1 VTATKVAARRLV
13 LRTRPSVLS
22 VVIGLIVGLVAW
34 ELVAQVFATTTPQG
48 DRVMPSLLT
57 VATTGFLGVSDYW
70 TGGFGVEAT
79 SAGGAQS
86 VEGAVLALTVNAA
99 ITFFRVLVGLSLA
112 IIVGIGLGLLLSAV
126 RPVRLSAGG
135 VAEMFRM
142 LPGLAMAPLFTLWF
156 GATDLSA
163 IMFVVFGVAF
173 ILIVG
178 TTNAVTNLP
187 PHIMEYP
194 RTLGVWGLNMW
205 LRVVVPAILP
215 ELRGTLVFGGLIA
228 WTSVL
233 AGEIY
238 GLTSGLG
245 WMLNET
251 LRFSLVD
258 RMVVV
263 ALIFSALALATM
275 KALGALTS
283 RLTRWA

>member
-1 VTATKVAARRLV
+1 MSGVASSRRLV
-13 LRTRPSVLS
+13 LRTRPSALS
-22 VVIGLIVGLVAW
+22 VVAGLVVGLIAW
-34 ELVAQVFATTTPQG
+34 EVVAQYFAAATAQG

-57 VATTGFLGVSDYW
+57 VASSGVVGISDYW
-70 TGGFGVEAT
+70 TGGWGVAAT
-79 SAGGAQS
+79 SAGGDQT
-86 VEGAVLALTVNAA
+86 VLGAVLALAANAGVTLA
-99 ITFFRVLVGLSLA
+99 RVVVGLALSLV
-112 IIVGIGLGLLLSAV
+112 VGVGLGLMLSAV

-135 VAEMFRM
+135 AAEMLRM

-163 IMFVVFGVAF
+163 ILFVVFGVSF

-178 TTNAVTNLP
+178 TTNAVANLS
-187 PHIMEYP
+187 PHVLEYP
-194 RTLGVWGLNMW
+194 RTLGVRGLNLW

-215 ELRGTLVFGGLIA
+215 ELRGTLVFGGLVA

-263 ALIFSALALATM
+263 AIVFSALALGTM
-275 KALGALTS
+275 KLLGGLVS